1 MPEKVD
7 VCKPS
12 KTVII
17 TFSRRRKLDDLTPL
31 FPNGEVI
38 PFATKVE
45 IARRNGYHLEEHTI
59 ITKDEYILTLY
70 RISPDHIQ
78 LRSRREPVLL
88 QHGIGGTAV
97 IWLLQSYNSI
107 AFVLSRNGYD
117 VWLSTI
123 RGGTY
128 SDRHKKLT
136 VLDTEYWDFSF
147 HEMAFLDLPAI
158 TEYISRRTNYRE
170 KIIYIG
176 HSMGTTI
183 AHLYSNSMNEHAS
196 AHLKGIILLSPI
208 IYSQNIKGVTPLL
221 VPFTGLVE
229 SVLKSLGI
237 YALGYQP
244 VLNRFTST
252 FCGTYPG
259 IILCELSVIL
269 SSGLALEEARPDL
282 LPLFFDYFPRAV
294 SVKTLVHF
302 AQCITVGR
310 LRMYDYGNDNI
321 LKYNASDPPF
331 YENNINRIPTH
342 FFVGTKDFL
351 ATEEDV
357 NIAYDMLVSRE
368 VPTSIQFVNFAHS
381 DFFYGRNFDDFYGKL
396 LKLMNKISET

>member
-1 MPEKVD
+1 M
-7 VCKPS
+7 
-12 KTVII
+12 
-17 TFSRRRKLDDLTPL
+17 LH
-31 FPNGEVI
+31 
-38 PFATKVE
+38 
-45 IARRNGYHLEEHTI
+45 YHA
-59 ITKDEYILTLY
+59 
-70 RISPDHIQ
+70 
-78 LRSRREPVLL
+78 LRSR
-88 QHGIGGTAV
+88 
-97 IWLLQSYNSI
+97 

-229 SVLKSLGI
+229 
-237 YALGYQP
+237 
-244 VLNRFTST
+244 
-252 FCGTYPG
+252 
-259 IILCELSVIL
+259 
-269 SSGLALEEARPDL
+269 DL

-321 LKYNASDPPF
+321 LKYNTSDPPF

-368 VPTSIQFVNFAHS
+368 VPTSIQFVNYAHS